1 MAIIRVKSIDDLE
14 LPNRPIHYGSNSY
27 IYRFQE
33 KYFKLFHPALMDLEA
48 KNNKNRLMIL
58 KTLMDNKS
66 FKYLILP
73 EDIYVTD
80 SSFLGYT
87 MPICLGKPLDTFL
100 DTMSYKMIIE
110 ALKDLL
116 VEIEKLSNL
125 GLFNPDI
132 WSDNVLFDGKKFYLI
147 DLDNSYFY
155 DDKLIAYRSMGF
167 TLFNLVLDKMVEIDN
182 LNLWHD
188 IDINYMRKEIESL
201 NSDDY
206 IDCLSLVIFKL
217 ERIYNRKI
225 ENIGDIRAALKLSLE
240 SSHRKG

>member
-1 MAIIRVKSIDDLE
+1 MALIRVKNIDNLE

-27 IYRFQE
+27 IYEYQE
-33 KYFKLFHPALMDLEA
+33 KYFKLFHPALMDLEV

-58 KTLMDNKS
+58 KKLMDNKI

-80 SSFLGYT
+80 LSFLGYT

-100 DTMSYKMIIE
+100 DTISYKMVIA

-116 VEIEKLSNL
+116 SEIEKLSNL
-125 GLFNPDI
+125 GFFNPDI

-155 DDKLIAYRSMGF
+155 DDRMTAYRSMGF
-167 TLFNLVLDKMVEIDN
+167 TLFNLVLDKIVGIEN
-182 LNLWHD
+182 FYLWDD
-188 IDINYMRKEIESL
+188 IDINYMRNEIECL
-201 NSDDY
+201 NRDDY
-206 IDCLSLVIFKL
+206 IDYLNLIIFKL
-217 ERIYNRKI
+217 ERISSKKL
-225 ENIGDIRAALKLSLE
+225 ENVGDIRAALKLSLGR
-240 SSHRKG
+240 SC